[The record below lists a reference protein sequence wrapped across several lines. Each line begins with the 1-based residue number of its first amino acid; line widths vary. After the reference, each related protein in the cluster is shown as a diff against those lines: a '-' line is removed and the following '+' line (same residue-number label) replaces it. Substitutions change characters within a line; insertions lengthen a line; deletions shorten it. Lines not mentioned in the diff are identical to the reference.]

1 MNIMHTS
8 KYMLP
13 LLAGTM
19 LLSCNKFL
27 DVAPQDA
34 IADENSAV
42 IVDKTS
48 AETAV
53 RGMYR
58 ALSADGYYGT
68 TFQTIGYLSGDN
80 IVWTGSQSII
90 QQFISHN
97 VRADNANVATA
108 WSAIYATINRA
119 NHIIAKV
126 PVLTDPLLTSALKD
140 QFTGEAYFVRA
151 LGYFDLARTWG
162 GVQITLEPTV
172 TAGDKY
178 GIRRST
184 LQQTYAQVLSDL
196 VAADSLLPETTNRYR
211 ATRKTV
217 WGLRARYHLYQRQWA
232 DAEAY
237 ATRVIADSANYRLLK
252 PYSSFFANGVVATAE
267 SVLELSYS
275 TTYPNTHRNSWQPP
289 ANNGTRQWA
298 PNDAF
303 LALVND
309 PAIGGGR
316 SALVAKTSAG
326 LWYGN
331 LYYRPNP
338 ATDPSYIIRIAEQYL
353 IRAEARAQQN
363 NLTGALN
370 DLNAVRSRA
379 GIAPSEAAT
388 QGDILLTIENERRL
402 EFAFEPH
409 RWFDLVRTGRAAAV
423 LGVTNA
429 DRYLLPIPASEVL
442 NDGSLEQNH
451 GY

>member
-1 MNIMHTS
+1 MRTRKFILT
-8 KYMLP
+8 
-13 LLAGTM
+13 LLAGAS

-27 DVAPQDA
+27 DVSPEDA
-34 IADENSAV
+34 VSDENSAV
-42 IVDKTS
+42 ITDKAS

-53 RGMYR
+53 RGLYR

-68 TFQTIGYLSGDN
+68 TFQSIGYLSGDN

-97 VRADNANVATA
+97 VRADNANIATA

-119 NHIIAKV
+119 NHIITKV
-126 PVLTDPLLTSALKD
+126 PAVTDPLLTTALKN
-140 QFTGEAYFVRA
+140 QFTGEAYFIRA
-151 LGYFDLARTWG
+151 LAYFDLARTWG
-162 GVQITLEPTV
+162 GVQITLTPTV

-196 VAADSLLPETTNRYR
+196 VAADSLLPATTNRYR
-211 ATRKTV
+211 ATRKTA
-217 WGLRARYHLYQRQWA
+217 WALRARYHLYQQQWA
-232 DAEAY
+232 DAETY
-237 ATRVIADSANYRLLK
+237 AGKVIADSANYRLLR
-252 PYSSFFANGVVATAE
+252 PYSAFFANGVVATAE
-267 SVLELSYS
+267 SVFELSYS

-303 LALVND
+303 IALVNNA
-309 PAIGGGR
+309 AIGGNR
-316 SALVAKTSAG
+316 SALVARTSAG

-338 ATDPSYIIRIAEQYL
+338 ATDPSYIIRIAEEYL
-353 IRAEARAQQN
+353 IRAEARAQLS
-363 NLTGALN
+363 NLTGALS

-379 GIAPSEAAT
+379 GIAPSEAAA
-388 QGDILLTIENERRL
+388 QGDILLAIENERRI

-409 RWFDLVRTGRAAAV
+409 RWFDLVRTNRAAAV
-423 LGVTNA
+423 LGLTNT
-429 DRYLLPIPASEVL
+429 DRYVMPVPAAEVL
-442 NDGSLEQNH
+442 NDVSLEQNH

>member
-1 MNIMHTS
+1 MNTT
-8 KYMLP
+8 KYMIP
-13 LLAGTM
+13 LLAGA
-19 LLSCNKFL
+19 LLTSCSKFL
-27 DVAPQDA
+27 DVAPQDS
-34 IADENSAV
+34 IANDNGEV

-48 AETAV
+48 SETAV

-68 TFQTIGYLSGDN
+68 TFQAIGYLNGDN

-97 VRADNANVATA
+97 VRADNANVASA

-126 PVLTDPLLTSALKD
+126 PGVSDPLLTSALKD
-140 QFTGEAYFVRA
+140 QFSGEAYFVRA

-162 GVQITLEPTV
+162 GVQITLTPTV
-172 TAGDKY
+172 VAGDKY
-178 GIRRST
+178 GIPRSS
-184 LQQTYAQVLSDL
+184 LQETYARVLADL
-196 VAADSLLPETTNRYR
+196 VTADSLLPETTNRFR
-211 ATRKTV
+211 ATRKTA
-217 WGLRARYHLYQRQWA
+217 WALRARYHLYRQQWA
-232 DAEAY
+232 DAETY
-237 ATRVIADSANYRLLK
+237 AAKVIADSANYRLLT
-252 PYSSFFANGVVATAE
+252 PYSAFFANGVTATAE
-267 SVLELSYS
+267 SIFELSYS
-275 TTYPNTHRNSWQPP
+275 TTYPNTHRNNWQPP

-298 PNDAF
+298 PNDA
-303 LALVND
+303 LIALLNT
-309 PAIGGGR
+309 PATRGNR
-316 SALVAKTSAG
+316 NALIARTSAG

-353 IRAEARAQQN
+353 IRAEARAQQGK
-363 NLTGALN
+363 LTEALS
-370 DLNAVRSRA
+370 DLNAVRRRA
-379 GIAPSEAAT
+379 GLAASEAAT
-388 QGDILLTIENERRL
+388 QSEILLAIENERKL

-409 RWFDLVRTGRAAAV
+409 RWFDLVRTNRATAV
-423 LGVTNA
+423 LGITNP
-429 DRYLLPIPASEVL
+429 DRFLMPIPAAEVL